1 MKLGLVLA
9 GGGGKGS
16 YEIGVWKYLQ
26 EIGLDKKIS
35 VIAGTSVGG
44 LNAAL
49 MGCVE
54 YTKAEKIWTTEIEG
68 EILDTKSSIKRKGAI
83 YSRAGLVKII
93 QNYISIDKLKNSEK
107 QIYVTCYN
115 VNELTPKY
123 YKLNNYTY
131 SEIEQ
136 LLCATSAIPVAF
148 QNEKISGD
156 VYIDGGIKDNIPLKP
171 LLDEKCTH
179 AIIVVL
185 DDIYQDY
192 SGFDIKA
199 FTIHPS
205 TKLGDFKSGTLDFN
219 HERAKKRIQLG
230 YNDCKKIYSKQ
241 IQYFTEDLM
250 NKDENEELSKI
261 NEMNDKTVLLE
272 TLKILSVNPL
282 YVGNIQCN
290 MNAEM
295 KTKGGKLWWNNIA
308 EFGSWKFQQNKV
320 SKHVRLLDELD
331 NRRAWGS
338 YDKMVG
344 VCRNFLMQKAA
355 KKL

>member
-54 YTKAEKIWTTEIEG
+54 FETAEKIWTTEIEG
-68 EILDTKSSIKRKGAI
+68 EILDSKSSIKRKRAI
-83 YSRAGLVKII
+83 FSRAGLLKII
-93 QNYISIDKLKNSEK
+93 QKYVSIDKLNNCGK

-115 VNELTPKY
+115 INELSPKY
-123 YKLNNYTY
+123 YKLNDYSY

-156 VYIDGGIKDNIPLKP
+156 VYIDGGIKDNIPVKP

-185 DDIYQDY
+185 DDIYKDY

-199 FTIHPS
+199 FAIRPS
-205 TKLGDFKSGTLDFN
+205 ANLGDFKSGTLDFN

-241 IQYFTEDLM
+241 IQCFTENLM
-250 NKDENEELSKI
+250 ENNENEELSKI
-261 NEMNDKTVLLE
+261 NEMNHKTVLLE

-295 KTKGGKLWWNNIA
+295 KTAGGKLWWNNIA
-308 EFGSWKFQQNKV
+308 EFGGWKFQQNKV
-320 SKHVRLLDELD
+320 SHHVRLLDELD

-338 YDKMVG
+338 YDKMIG
-344 VCRNFLMQKAA
+344 VCRNFLMRKAA